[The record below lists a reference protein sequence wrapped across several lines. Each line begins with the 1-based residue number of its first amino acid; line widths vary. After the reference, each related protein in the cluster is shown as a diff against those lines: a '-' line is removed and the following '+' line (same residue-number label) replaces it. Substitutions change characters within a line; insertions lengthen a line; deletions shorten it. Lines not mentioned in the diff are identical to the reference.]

1 MKTALRPFI
10 FALAMLAALPVIAA
24 ERTLEL
30 RIDGV
35 QPVQIHN
42 LVGTARLVP
51 GDGELVIRASVSAEQ
66 PALADAVRLRRS
78 EDRNGV
84 VVVVVEYPEDLKRVR
99 YDGAEFRRLDTSV
112 EYQGRRVRIT
122 NTGGEAVR
130 VDLEIQVPAERM
142 VEFTQG
148 VGGIQAG
155 RIHADLALTARHGVV
170 GVTDGAG
177 RVVATTGSGAV
188 NVASFRGDVETTTG
202 SGEVGIEN
210 VLGQVNA
217 RTGSGRITIRGVNG
231 DVVARTGSGGIRL
244 SDLEGSL
251 NARTG
256 SGGVRVEALASGA
269 DLEIGTGSGAVSV
282 AGDLGAVRNVQVRT
296 GSGSVTLESS
306 TPLSLRLDLSTGSG
320 SFRVDV
326 PTLSHV
332 DSGRR
337 NFRAQV
343 GAGEGTAK
351 VSTGSGSIRISAP

>member
-1 MKTALRPFI
+1 MKTVLRFFTLALG
-10 FALAMLAALPVIAA
+10 MLAAVTVIAA

-51 GDGELVIRASVSAEQ
+51 GDGELVIRANVSAER

-78 EDRNGV
+78 ENQHG
-84 VVVVVEYPEDLKRVR
+84 VVVVVEYPEGVSRIN

-112 EYQGRRVRIT
+112 DYQGRRVRVT
-122 NTGGEAVR
+122 STGGEAVR
-130 VDLEIQVPAERM
+130 VDLEIEVPAERV

-148 VGGIQAG
+148 VGGIEAA
-155 RIHADLALTARHGVV
+155 RIRAELALSARHGMVR
-170 GVTDGAG
+170 VTDGAG
-177 RVVATTGSGAV
+177 RLAVTTGSGAV
-188 NVASFRGDVETTTG
+188 NVGGFRGDVNTTTG
-202 SGEVGIEN
+202 SGRVEIEN
-210 VLGQVNA
+210 VLGQVDA
-217 RTGSGRITIRGVNG
+217 RTGSGRVTMRGVDG
-231 DVVARTGSGGIRL
+231 DVNARTGSGGIQL
-244 SDLEGSL
+244 SDLQGSL

-256 SGGVRVEALASGA
+256 SGGVRVEALSSGA
-269 DLEIGTGSGAVSV
+269 DLDVGTGSGSVSV

-296 GSGSVTLESS
+296 GSGSVTLDSS

-326 PTLSHV
+326 PSLGQV
-332 DSGRR
+332 ESGRR
-337 NFRAQV
+337 NFRAQA
-343 GAGEGTAK
+343 GAGEGTAR